1 MIDPKDLISIY
12 GVVALA
18 RGAGH
23 RLTDSSFR
31 SYVSRGDAP
40 APATH
45 YRRQP
50 FWHREAV
57 LGWLERRQDGRRAEA
72 PHPPRLQLNITH
84 ELDIAPSIGDAELA
98 EAALDQ
104 LPRIIKDSAEL
115 VGLNRQ
121 RKDTVA
127 RRLEQTPT
135 TPWRLDTV
143 LTKVRENRRI
153 REDEAA
159 LAKFSDRLAE
169 AETFHRAACDDYEA
183 TIQWLSAVQAWAT
196 SRAATV
202 SAEREARQASEWM
215 ATLDDDVPTSDLT
228 TTRAYADE
236 DPSRVSYIVGS
247 PKRWAD
253 MNAEERANVPESRI
267 ILTGADFAY
276 TWRVPGHIGDW
287 RLSWHRTHLYLE
299 RRNPTSRGLVLP
311 LAEVPS
317 AVGLLEYEIAWL
329 RPFEQ
334 ISNLSGATGLLL
346 REIQLQDRVGWPL
359 LDRSANLKR

>member
-40 APATH
+40 VPATH

-57 LGWLERRQDGRRAEA
+57 WGWLQRRQDGRRAEA
-72 PHPPRLQLNITH
+72 PRPPRLQLGVTQ
-84 ELDIAPSIGDAELA
+84 ELDLAPSIGDAELA

-127 RRLEQTPT
+127 QRLEQAPK
-135 TPWRLDTV
+135 TPWRLDTA
-143 LTKVRENRRI
+143 LAKIRENRRI

-169 AETFHRAACDDYEA
+169 AEAFHRAACDDYEA
-183 TIQWLSAVQAWAT
+183 AIQWLSTVQAWAT
-196 SRAATV
+196 FRTATV

-215 ATLDDDVPTSDLT
+215 ATLDDEVPTSEIT

-247 PKRWAD
+247 PKHWAD
-253 MNAEERANVPESRI
+253 MDTKERANVPESRI

-276 TWRVPGHIGDW
+276 TWRVPGHSGDW

-299 RRNPTSRGLVLP
+299 KRSSTARGLVLP

-317 AVGLLEYEIAWL
+317 AVGLLDYEIAWL
-329 RPFEQ
+329 SPFEQ

-346 REIQLQDRVGWPL
+346 REIQLQEKAGWPL
-359 LDRSANLKR
+359 LVRGWDLDG